1 MNATVILSYTFMYFV
16 LFVIV
21 PFVIVTFVMTCI
33 KFFQTSDVQKAA
45 TEVSVKPHLLDMQ
58 SMQFLKTLKTIAKG
72 RYDVL
77 YDASLV
83 NVVDIDQ
90 AVKNHEEVQE
100 YMEHCHLDY
109 VVVDNESSSVKL
121 VMTNPEDSTSDQVE
135 FIEKCLAY
143 TGIQLIKLD
152 KDKHCDEA
160 LIRNALAA

>member
-21 PFVIVTFVMTCI
+21 PLVVVTFVMTCI
-33 KFFQTSDVQKAA
+33 KFFQTTDVQMAA
-45 TEVSVKPHLLDMQ
+45 TEVSIKPHLLDMQ

-90 AVKNHEEVQE
+90 TVKNHDEVKE

-121 VMTNPEDSTSDQVE
+121 VMMNPEESTSDQVE

-143 TGIQLIKLD
+143 TGVQFIKLD
-152 KDKHCDEA
+152 KDKNCDEA
-160 LIRNALAA
+160 LIRTALVA

>member
-21 PFVIVTFVMTCI
+21 PLVVVTFVMTCI
-33 KFFQTSDVQKAA
+33 KFFQTSDVQMAA
-45 TEVSVKPHLLDMQ
+45 TAVSIKPHLLDMQ

-77 YDASLV
+77 YNASLV
-83 NVVDIDQ
+83 NVVDIDE
-90 AVKNHEEVQE
+90 AVKNHEEVKE
-100 YMEHCHLDY
+100 YMGHCHLDY

-121 VMTNPEDSTSDQVE
+121 VIANTEDSTSDQVE

-143 TGIQLIKLD
+143 TGVQFIKLD
-152 KDKHCDEA
+152 KEKHCDEA
-160 LIRNALAA
+160 LIRTALAA